1 MKGDSMK
8 GEGEEDM
15 RLEKELQISDMV
27 VGNHKRAT
35 FLVCLLTLGMVPIE
49 YHIASSRLA
58 YPLNGRAHSVIV
70 KRYEVGKA
78 RDYCVENLLKMPK
91 EKRPDYMFFFGDDMI
106 PEWDGLIKLYTEM
119 ATGKW
124 DVLTGLYFLKQDEPV
139 GLTWRNDQI
148 GYMYPGTHYKL
159 GDVIDVDITGMD
171 FTLISAEFLEKMEK
185 EIKPPYFQSG
195 PGPLPYPE
203 YFDKNTIV
211 TYTEDVY
218 FLHKVRICGGRIGVH
233 TGVKVGHYD
242 VNTGM
247 IF

>member
-1 MKGDSMK
+1 
-8 GEGEEDM
+8 M
-15 RLEKELQISDMV
+15 RLEPELKISDMA

-35 FLVCLLTLGMVPIE
+35 FLVCLLTLGFVPIE

-58 YPLNGRAHSVIV
+58 YPLNGRANSVVV

-78 RDYCVENLLKMPK
+78 RDYCVENLLKMP
-91 EKRPDYMFFFGDDMI
+91 EEMRPDYMFFFGDDMI
-106 PEWDGLIKLYTEM
+106 PEYDGLIKLYAEM

-124 DVLTGLYFLKQDEPV
+124 DVLTGLYYLKMDDPV
-139 GLTWRNDQI
+139 PLTWRVGTL
-148 GYMYPGTHYKL
+148 GYIYPGKHYKI

-171 FTLISAEFLEKMEK
+171 FTLISTEFLLKMQR
-185 EIKPPYFQSG
+185 EIEPPYFKTG
-195 PGPLPYPE
+195 PGELPYAE
-203 YFDKNTIV
+203 YFEKNEYV

-218 FLHKVRICGGRIGVH
+218 FLAKVRKCGGRIGVH

>member
-1 MKGDSMK
+1 ME
-8 GEGEEDM
+8 EGSM

-27 VGNHKRAT
+27 VGNHKRSH

-58 YPLNGRAHSVIV
+58 YPINGRASSVIV

-78 RDYCVENLLKMPK
+78 RDYCVENLLKMP
-91 EKRPDYMFFFGDDMI
+91 EENRPDYMFFFGDDMI
-106 PEWDGLIKLYTEM
+106 PEADGLIKLHAEM
-119 ATGKW
+119 LTGKW
-124 DVLTGLYFLKQDEPV
+124 DVLTGLYYLKMDQPV
-139 GLTWRNDQI
+139 PLTWRVGNV
-148 GYMYPGTHYKL
+148 GYMYPGIHYKI

-171 FTLISAEFLEKMEK
+171 FTLISSAFLKKMQGMIE
-185 EIKPPYFQSG
+185 PPYFKTG
-195 PGPLPYPE
+195 PGTMPYGDYYE
-203 YFDKNTIV
+203 KNDIV

-218 FLHKVRICGGRIGVH
+218 FLAKVRECGGRIGVH